1 MKKDVNHHSND
12 KPSVLRKLQE
22 NILKEALEQAFEDGS
37 LVKSQNMDSLELV
50 DIQDKILWRS
60 ISLARSQAQKDFLKA
75 TSLAADRLFKVHD
88 LIPDFNESLSKFLTM
103 YPKYKSSEKIDLLRV
118 DEYSHLDDV
127 VSEEYSTIRLTK
139 ITANLSNHALYGGG
153 DIGSVEYDI
162 KTMIMDYFTIPE
174 NEYSL
179 VFTVSR
185 SSALKLLAE
194 AYPFHMNKKLLMMF
208 DHESQSVNWMAQS
221 AKEKGAK
228 SRVTGAKYSY
238 QLMALAQQN
247 NWHVLLDAW
256 ALGPKDM
263 DSLGLSL
270 FRPDFIITSFYNV
283 FGFDPTGDFAD
294 RSLRLARNKD
304 VDVGILENQP
314 GTQLPAFFWGV
325 HFFSIGEVMK
335 SLTFSG
341 DESSENSLWI
351 DLGQSPHLIKALSL
365 SAVVNDFDPEIQEI
379 ERIVENGNGSAVIQ
393 RETEDDFRLLGGKK
407 RVKLSQQDYA
417 QDTFLDQLAR
427 DFLNMM
433 INQKPGT
440 HPTQMTRQTDHSD
453 EKPNTKTYCISIS

>member
-283 FGFDPTGDFAD
+283 FGYCEDQSSFSYVF
-294 RSLRLARNKD
+294 SLELSYLLFSGAYTSSQVRDVFQTEIGHEIASDKD
-304 VDVGILENQP
+304 GGSSVFKDANSVS
-314 GTQLPAFFWGV
+314 V
-325 HFFSIGEVMK
+325 GEVMK

-407 RVKLSQQDYA
+407 RVKLY
-417 QDTFLDQLAR
+417 
-427 DFLNMM
+427 
-433 INQKPGT
+433 
-440 HPTQMTRQTDHSD
+440 HSAC
-453 EKPNTKTYCISIS
+453 KKLTNLHFPNL